1 MICQKF
7 KYVYHYPCYK
17 NSKVCTRFFVK
28 NKSIWS
34 TLCSLYYLV
43 VEIDYMSFDKEID
56 RQGSLSLPAGNAKK
70 CLDAISILQIST
82 MRGMCGAAC
91 LLHKVDIY
99 ANRIGIDTSYS
110 CQPGAH
116 SDPWRQNFFRPG
128 KFAKHKCKHWIIL
141 GFPYANQKIS

>member
-1 MICQKF
+1 MVSPLYISLVSKSKRLLLLSILYDFYQNSHGMICQKF

-70 CLDAISILQIST
+70 CLDAISIL
-82 MRGMCGAAC
+82 
-91 LLHKVDIY
+91 
-99 ANRIGIDTSYS
+99 
-110 CQPGAH
+110 
-116 SDPWRQNFFRPG
+116 
-128 KFAKHKCKHWIIL
+128 
-141 GFPYANQKIS
+141 